1 MNEGDGSMAAS
12 PAVSVEIA
20 MDSSLWEA
28 VRDVEVLIEQAVE
41 AALRVDGIDHREDA
55 ELSVVLTDDPGI
67 QVLNKVWRL
76 KDRPTNVLSFP
87 AVPAERMADS
97 PILGDLVLAYE
108 TIEREATELGIGIE
122 AHVSHLVVHGT
133 LHLFGY
139 DHMSDADA
147 ERMETLEAAVLA
159 TLGIADPYAGGTL
172 SRPAG

>member
-1 MNEGDGSMAAS
+1 MNEGDGNAAS
-12 PAVSVEIA
+12 PPVSVEIA
-20 MDSSLWEA
+20 MDSLLWEA
-28 VRDVEVLIEQAVE
+28 VRDVGALIEQAVE
-41 AALRVDGIDHREDA
+41 AALRVGNIDHREDA

-67 QVLNKVWRL
+67 QALNKAWRL
-76 KDRPTNVLSFP
+76 QDKPTNVLSFP
-87 AVPAERMADS
+87 AVPPERMADS
-97 PILGDLVLAYE
+97 PVLGDVVLAYE
-108 TIEREATELGIGIE
+108 TVKREAAELGIGIE

-159 TLGIADPYAGGTL
+159 TLGIADPYAGAAD